1 MVRNLPVNI
10 LRSTWG
16 KTEAEGRNWKSEM
29 DNFLTMYCSTP
40 HSTAGVS
47 PAELLFRTRI
57 RTKLPHLQPF
67 SIEDEVRDRDS
78 ERKEKGKVYADCQ
91 RNAGESEI
99 REGDKVLLRQEKENK
114 LSRPYKQS
122 PFTAIQKNGNSVLI
136 EADGVQCRRNVTYVK
151 KYF

>member
-1 MVRNLPVNI
+1 M
-10 LRSTWG
+10 
-16 KTEAEGRNWKSEM
+16 
-29 DNFLTMYCSTP
+29 
-40 HSTAGVS
+40 
-47 PAELLFRTRI
+47 
-57 RTKLPHLQPF
+57 
-67 SIEDEVRDRDS
+67 
-78 ERKEKGKVYADCQ
+78 YADCQ
-91 RNAGESEI
+91 RHARESEI